1 MDSPVFWVVGGL
13 VVLALLWF
21 LFSRLVTSD
30 RGAESGAVDPRGPA
44 GAAWTQKHPDA
55 DDADPQ
61 GGGGRT

>member
-44 GAAWTQKHPDA
+44 GAAWTQKHPDV